1 MRSGTKGIV
10 ALFDLPMSLCY
21 TEKKTERVVSVEK
34 KIPVALIGF
43 GGMGQTY
50 ARMIHSGEVEGLEL
64 VGVCCRNAAGQALL
78 EKEFSGVAVYVDA
91 EEMAAAEAD
100 FEAVLIV
107 TPHTSHIPLGLQ
119 FAALGKHLLLD
130 KPAGVSAGD
139 VQCLVDACREK
150 GVAFGMI
157 FNNRQLP
164 AFRKAKELLDAGAIG
179 QLHRAVWICNS
190 WYRSPAYHRSAS
202 WRSSWNGE
210 CGGLMLN
217 QNPHYLDMWQWFFGL
232 PNRVYAD
239 MQFGR
244 YNDFLVDDAV
254 DIQFSYDN
262 GFHGTFVSATG
273 EAPGVN
279 RLEIWGTKGKLSIED
294 GERLFLDE
302 NAMPIEEFA
311 AVNTEKFASIPHV
324 LRQISLD
331 VPENPY
337 GRVFANF
344 ARHLLQGD
352 ALFADGTDGL
362 RTAQLT
368 NAIYVS
374 GWEERKV
381 TVPVETTRYEEGLRN
396 RQDMEKAR

>member
-1 MRSGTKGIV
+1 M
-10 ALFDLPMSLCY
+10 
-21 TEKKTERVVSVEK
+21 EKQIRM
-34 KIPVALIGF
+34 ALIGF

-50 ARMIHSGEVEGLEL
+50 ARMIYGGMVPGMVLA
-64 VGVCCRNAAGQALL
+64 GVCCRNEAGQALL
-78 EKEFSGVAVYVDA
+78 RGEFPGVAIYPDA
-91 EEMAAAEAD
+91 DAMAEHSGEYDAA
-100 FEAVLIV
+100 LIV
-107 TPHTSHIPLGLQ
+107 TPHTSHIPLGLK

-139 VQCLVDACREK
+139 VQTLLDKCKEM

-164 AFRKAKELLDAGAIG
+164 AFRAAKAFLDSGALG
-179 QLHRAVWICNS
+179 KLHRAVWVCNS

-232 PNRVYAD
+232 PDRVWAD

-254 DIQFSYDN
+254 DIQFGYDN
-262 GFHGTFVSATG
+262 GFHGTFISATG

-279 RLEIWGTKGKLSIED
+279 RLEIWGSKGKLTIED
-294 GERLFLDE
+294 GAKVFFDE
-302 NAMPIEEFA
+302 NELSTEEFGK
-311 AVNTEKFASIPHV
+311 VNTEKFASIPHM
-324 LRQISLD
+324 LRELPLEA
-331 VPENPY
+331 PENPY
-337 GRVFANF
+337 QRVFENYAS
-344 ARHLLQGD
+344 HLLEGEP
-352 ALFADGTDGL
+352 LFAQGWDGL

-374 GWEERKV
+374 GWEEKRV
-381 TVPVETTRYEEGLRN
+381 TVPVDTARYEEGLQQ
-396 RQDMEKAR
+396 RQEMEKAK

>member
-1 MRSGTKGIV
+1 MTDHIRIG
-10 ALFDLPMSLCY
+10 
-21 TEKKTERVVSVEK
+21 
-34 KIPVALIGF
+34 LIGF

-50 ARMIHSGEVEGLEL
+50 AKMIYSGMVSGMTLA
-64 VGVCCRNAAGQALL
+64 GVCCRNGAGQGILQR
-78 EKEFSGVAVYVDA
+78 EYPGVKIWPDSEA
-91 EEMAAAEAD
+91 MASEAD
-100 FEAVLIV
+100 SYDAVLIV

-119 FAALGKHLLLD
+119 FAALGKDLLLD

-139 VQCLVDACREK
+139 VRQLLDKCREM

-157 FNNRQLP
+157 FNNRQLA
-164 AFRKAKELLDAGAIG
+164 AFRKAKELLDSGAIG

-232 PNRVYAD
+232 PERVWAD

-254 DIQFSYDN
+254 DIQFSYDS
-262 GFHGTFVSATG
+262 GFHGTFISATG

-279 RLEIWGTKGKLSIED
+279 RLEIWGTRGKLMIED
-294 GERLFLDE
+294 GVRLYLDE
-302 NAMPIEEFA
+302 NELSTEEFGR
-311 AVNTEKFASIPHV
+311 VNTEKFASIPHT
-324 LRQISLD
+324 LREIPLEELD
-331 VPENPY
+331 NPY
-337 GRVFANF
+337 KRVFENYA
-344 ARHLLQGD
+344 AHLLRGEP
-352 ALFADGTDGL
+352 LFADGSDGL

-381 TVPVETTRYEEGLRN
+381 ALPVETKRYEAALRK
-396 RQDMEKAR
+396 RQQEEKERNKS